1 MYSSVIGNATGYGL
15 MCADIANVS
24 RPSEAAAITDAN
36 VADSSIYR
44 LVAAWRLFSPL
55 IWSFP
60 GMPGF
65 VAVAL
70 IANAATVVVL
80 PLLCAS
86 LWYITAR
93 TAYIGPVYRNGYW
106 ENSLMAGLFAL
117 SVWGAYQSVISI
129 AAAFHSSL

>member
-1 MYSSVIGNATGYGL
+1 

-24 RPSEAAAITDAN
+24 RASKAAAMTETN
-36 VADSSIYR
+36 LTHSPVYR
-44 LVAAWRLFSPL
+44 WVAAWCLFSPL

-65 VAVAL
+65 VALTL
-70 IANAATVVVL
+70 IVNAASVVVL
-80 PLLCAS
+80 PLLCGS

-106 ENSLMAGLFAL
+106 ENGLMAGLFAL
-117 SVWGAYQSVISI
+117 SVWGAYQSVITI